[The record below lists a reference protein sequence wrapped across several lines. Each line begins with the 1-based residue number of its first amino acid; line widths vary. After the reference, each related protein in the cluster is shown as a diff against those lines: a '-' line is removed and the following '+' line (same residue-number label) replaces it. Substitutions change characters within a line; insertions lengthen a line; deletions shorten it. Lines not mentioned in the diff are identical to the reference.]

1 MEEFIELHKKLDRQC
16 SYYCRHLGHLKGLID
31 NDDWL
36 RVVDD
41 SMSGRVLLLGNS
53 EITNALILFNT
64 RMFDTGPD
72 AITIHSL
79 SRKLPNEEQV
89 KEHHNSRMQ
98 RLGFDYELERYYSAR
113 VDFVT
118 AKRGLK
124 NSRTEE
130 KLRHLRNYTLAHN
143 IEPETEPERATLN
156 DLVQLTEDVNNLVDL
171 AGYIIDS
178 SCMVYRDFAKRTE
191 RETKMLYAAL
201 PALAKKEQELD

>member
-1 MEEFIELHKKLDRQC
+1 
-16 SYYCRHLGHLKGLID
+16 
-31 NDDWL
+31 
-36 RVVDD
+36 
-41 SMSGRVLLLGNS
+41 
-53 EITNALILFNT
+53 
-64 RMFDTGPD
+64 
-72 AITIHSL
+72 
-79 SRKLPNEEQV
+79 
-89 KEHHNSRMQ
+89 MQ